1 MQNEKNKAVI
11 KKPNTDY
18 TFIMNLLLNVPINEI
33 IDLFENELGVN
44 TLDLDNIQT
53 KEFDIINKAYLDLTE
68 TLKLIRKSF
77 DSPYIYYSFYGGQ
90 ENEDFGKEYNCIY
103 DLIDYSKNCS
113 KKYLNIGLNL
123 IIDFDE

>member
-1 MQNEKNKAVI
+1 MQTGKNKAVI

-44 TLDLDNIQT
+44 TLDIEKLQT
-53 KEFDIINKAYLDLTE
+53 KEFDIISKSYRDLTE

-77 DSPYIYYSFYGGQ
+77 DSPYIYYSYYGGQ

-103 DLIDYSKNCS
+103 DLIDYSENCT
-113 KKYLNIGLNL
+113 KKYLNISLNKF
-123 IIDFDE
+123 IDFDE